1 MGGRAGGPVMGTEA
15 GVPFVRPGGPPPGF
29 PPAPDHR
36 PGGQGSSGPAGPDR
50 PGGPSGPGGVS
61 GPGRGAQSGAP
72 AAGTGPG
79 RPRRNALLAAI
90 LAAGL
95 LGGVT
100 GALVDRAVIGQR
112 TVISSL
118 AAPPLPAANTV
129 AAPGSVQQVAA
140 AVLPSVVSIEVQ
152 AGRTADEGS
161 GVILTSDGLILT
173 NNHVVEAAATT
184 GTITVGFHDGTTA
197 DATIVGRD
205 PTSDLAVL
213 RAKGVTTLRP
223 ATFGQS
229 ADLQVGQPV
238 VAIGS
243 PLGLSGTVTS
253 GIVSA
258 LNRPVR
264 TGDTQ
269 TQDNGQDTVIDAVQT
284 DAAIN
289 PGNSGGPLVNM
300 RGEVVGINSAIASLG
315 QGQEQGGQG
324 GSIGLGFA
332 IPSDE
337 AQPIAQQLAQSGRA
351 NHAQLGV
358 SVQDTAAG
366 ATLLQVQ
373 ANGPAARA
381 GLAADDV
388 ITKVADR
395 RIDSADALVAA
406 VRSHRPAEKVLVA
419 YTRDK
424 QSRTT
429 TVTLGSEVSAGN

>member
-1 MGGRAGGPVMGTEA
+1 MVVHDSGA
-15 GVPFVRPGGPPPGF
+15 PFVRPGSLPPGYSGG
-29 PPAPDHR
+29 PLPNADHR
-36 PGGQGSSGPAGPDR
+36 PGEPPTGSGR
-50 PGGPSGPGGVS
+50 PGGPTHPGGS
-61 GPGRGAQSGAP
+61 P
-72 AAGTGPG
+72 
-79 RPRRNALLAAI
+79 RPRRRNSLLAAVV
-90 LAAGL
+90 AAGL

-100 GALVDRAVIGQR
+100 GALVDRAVVGQR
-112 TVISSL
+112 TVVSSL
-118 AAPPLPAANTV
+118 AAPPLPAANNV
-129 AAPGSVQQVAA
+129 ATPGSVQQVAA
-140 AVLPSVVSIEVQ
+140 AVLPSVVSVEVQ
-152 AGRTADEGS
+152 AGRTGDEGS
-161 GVILTSDGLILT
+161 GVILSSDGLVLT
-173 NNHVVEAAATT
+173 NNHVVEAAA
-184 GTITVGFHDGTTA
+184 GGGKITVGFHDGTTA
-197 DATIVGRD
+197 TATIVGRD
-205 PTSDLAVL
+205 ATSDLAVL
-213 RAKGVTTLRP
+213 RAQNVDNLRP

-269 TQDNGQDTVIDAVQT
+269 TQGEDTVIDAVQT

-289 PGNSGGPLVNM
+289 PGNSGGPLVDM

-315 QGQEQGGQG
+315 QGQSQGGQS

-337 AQPIAQQLAQSGRA
+337 AQPIAQQLAQSGHA

-373 ANGPAARA
+373 AGGPAARA
-381 GLAADDV
+381 GLTAGDV
-388 ITKVADR
+388 VTKVADR
-395 RIDSADALVAA
+395 RVDSADALVAA
-406 VRSHRPAEKVLVA
+406 VRSHRPAEKVLIV
-419 YTRDK
+419 YTRNN

-429 TVTLGSEVSAGN
+429 TVTLGSQASSGN